1 MANKKQI
8 KELLKRLNL
17 KESEMDTY
25 WNELI
30 ETNSLVKQLN
40 KRGKTWR
47 DMNTSIIATIPTQKQ
62 KDIESAE
69 KKKREEKEKLET
81 ELKAKQEKEYYENH
95 YEEIMLNKI
104 DSGEKLNESELSSLV
119 WDFEEVDREYGDNRR
134 WSRSVTS
141 IVKINDRFFCVEWE
155 NGLTENQPDEFYDQP
170 YEVEK
175 KTYEK
180 TITIA
185 EWVSKKK

>member
-1 MANKKQI
+1 MATKKDI
-8 KELLKRLNL
+8 KELLKKLNL
-17 KESEMDTY
+17 KESDMDTY

-47 DMNTSIIATIPTQKQ
+47 DMNISFIAKIPTQKQ
-62 KDIESAE
+62 RDIEVAE
-69 KKKREEKEKLET
+69 RKKKEEEEKIES

-95 YEEIMLNKI
+95 YEEIILNKI
-104 DSGEKLNESELSSLV
+104 DSGEKLNKSELSNLV
-119 WDFEEVDREYGDNRR
+119 WDFEEVDCEYGDNRR

-141 IVKINDRFFCVEWE
+141 IVKINDRFFCIKWE
-155 NGLTENQPDEFYDQP
+155 NGLTENQENEFYDQP

-180 TITIA
+180 TITVT
-185 EWVSKKK
+185 EWVSKK